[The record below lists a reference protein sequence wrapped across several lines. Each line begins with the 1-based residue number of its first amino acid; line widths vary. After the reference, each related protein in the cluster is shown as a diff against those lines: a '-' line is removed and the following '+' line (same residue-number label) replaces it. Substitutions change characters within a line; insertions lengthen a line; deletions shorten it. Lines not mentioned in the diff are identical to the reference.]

1 MKLQK
6 VLVTGANGQLGYELQ
21 RTVAP
26 SVELIATDYQTLD
39 ITNPMQ
45 IAAAL
50 EQYQPDLVINA
61 AAYTVVDK
69 AESDR
74 ANAQRLNGDAAGLI
88 AQAVT
93 QANQHKSTKLVH
105 ISTDFVF
112 DGSQTLPYSTDAI
125 PAPLGVYGVTK
136 LSGEQQVQ
144 QYCPEALILR
154 TSWLY
159 STHGN
164 NFVKSMLRFMQEREQ
179 LGVVYDQVGSPT
191 WARTLALSIWTL
203 VDRDAQGILHCS
215 DNGVA
220 SWYDFAVTIQEEA
233 YRLGLL
239 KQRIPINPI
248 RSSAYPTPAKRP
260 AFSVMDK
267 SRTEETLGYRLP
279 YWRTSLQAMLT
290 ELNESNHQ
298 A

>member
-21 RTVAP
+21 RTVA
-26 SVELIATDYQTLD
+26 SGVELFATDHQTLD
-39 ITNPMQ
+39 ITNPAQ
-45 IAAAL
+45 IAAVL
-50 EQYQPDLVINA
+50 EQYQPDLIINA
-61 AAYTVVDK
+61 AAYTAVDK
-69 AESDR
+69 AESDQ
-74 ANAQRLNGDAAGLI
+74 ANAQRLNGDAAGFI
-88 AQAVT
+88 AQAVS
-93 QANQHKSTKLVH
+93 QANERKATKLIH

-112 DGSQTLPYSTDAI
+112 DGTQSLPYTTDAAT
-125 PAPLGVYGVTK
+125 APLGIYGATK

-144 QYCPEALILR
+144 QYCPQALILR

-159 STHGN
+159 STHSN

-191 WARTLALSIWTL
+191 WARTLANTIWTL
-203 VDRDAQGILHCS
+203 ADKDASGIFHCS

-233 YRLGLL
+233 YRLGILT
-239 KQRIPINPI
+239 KRIPIKPI

-267 SRTEETLGYRLP
+267 SKTESLLDSSLP
-279 YWRTSLQAMLT
+279 YWRTSLQAMLQ
-290 ELNESNHQ
+290 ELNQSSH
-298 A
+298 

>member
-1 MKLQK
+1 MNLRK

-21 RTVAP
+21 HTVAAGI
-26 SVELIATDYQTLD
+26 ELIATDHQTLD
-39 ITNPMQ
+39 ITDAAQ

-50 EQYQPDLVINA
+50 EHYQPDLVINA
-61 AAYTVVDK
+61 AAYTAVDK
-69 AESDR
+69 AENDQ
-74 ANAQRLNGDAAGLI
+74 ANAQRLNGDAAGLL
-88 AQAVT
+88 AQAIAKANSYKPT
-93 QANQHKSTKLVH
+93 QLVH

-112 DGSQTLPYSTDAI
+112 DGSHSLPYATDAAT
-125 PAPLGVYGVTK
+125 APLGVYGATK

-144 QYCPEALILR
+144 QYLPEALIIR

-191 WARTLALSIWTL
+191 WARTLAKAIWAL
-203 VDRDAQGILHCS
+203 AAKEASGILHCS
-215 DNGVA
+215 DNGIA

-233 YRLGLL
+233 YRLGMLN
-239 KQRIPINPI
+239 KRIPINPI

-267 SRTEETLGYRLP
+267 SRTEEQLDYRLP
-279 YWRTSLQAMLT
+279 YWRDSLQAMLQ
-290 ELNESNHQ
+290 ELNQSTHK

>member
-21 RTVAP
+21 RTVA
-26 SVELIATDYQTLD
+26 SGVELFATDHQTLD

-45 IAAAL
+45 ITAAL
-50 EQYQPDLVINA
+50 EHYQPDLVINA
-61 AAYTVVDK
+61 AAYTAVDK
-69 AESDR
+69 AESDQ
-74 ANAQRLNGDAAGLI
+74 ANAQHLNGDAAGFI

-93 QANQHKSTKLVH
+93 QANQRKQTKLVH

-112 DGSQTLPYSTDAI
+112 DGVQALPYTTDAAT
-125 PAPLGVYGVTK
+125 APLGIYGATK

-144 QYCPEALILR
+144 QYCPQALILR

-191 WARTLALSIWTL
+191 WARTLANTIWAL
-203 VDRDAQGILHCS
+203 AAKEASGVFHCS

-220 SWYDFAVTIQEEA
+220 SWYDFAITIQEEA

-239 KQRIPINPI
+239 TKRIPIKPI
-248 RSSAYPTPAKRP
+248 LSSAYPTPAKRP

-267 SRTEETLGYRLP
+267 SKTEALLDSSLP
-279 YWRTSLQAMLT
+279 YWRTSLQAMLQ
-290 ELNESNHQ
+290 ELTQSSN
-298 A
+298 

>member
-21 RTVAP
+21 QTQP
-26 SVELIATDYQTLD
+26 LGVEIIATDYQTLD
-39 ITNPMQ
+39 ITNPAQ

-61 AAYTVVDK
+61 AAYTAVDK
-69 AESDR
+69 AESDQ

-88 AQAVT
+88 AQAVAK
-93 QANQHKSTKLVH
+93 ANSHKLTKLVH

-112 DGSQTLPYSTDAI
+112 DGTTSLPYAPDAAA
-125 PAPLGVYGVTK
+125 APLGVYGATK

-144 QYCPEALILR
+144 QQLPAALIIR

-159 STHGN
+159 STHGH
-164 NFVKSMLRFMQEREQ
+164 NFVKSMLRFMQERAQ
-179 LGVVYDQVGSPT
+179 LGIVYDQVGSPT
-191 WARTLALSIWTL
+191 WARTLAHTIWALATKE
-203 VDRDAQGILHCS
+203 VQGILHCS

-220 SWYDFAVTIQEEA
+220 SWYDFAMAIQEEA

-239 KQRIPINPI
+239 AKRIPIHPI
-248 RSSAYPTPAKRP
+248 RSSAYPTPAQRP

-267 SRTEETLGYRLP
+267 SLTETALGYRLP
-279 YWRTSLQAMLT
+279 YWRDSLQAMLN
-290 ELNESNHQ
+290 ELNQSTPK

>member
-21 RTVAP
+21 RTVA
-26 SVELIATDYQTLD
+26 SGVELFATDHQTLD
-39 ITNPMQ
+39 ITNPAQ

-50 EQYQPDLVINA
+50 EHYQPDLVINA
-61 AAYTVVDK
+61 AAYTAVDR
-69 AESDR
+69 AESDQT
-74 ANAQRLNGDAAGLI
+74 NAQRLNGDAAGFI
-88 AQAVT
+88 AHAVA
-93 QANQHKSTKLVH
+93 QANQRKQTQLVH

-112 DGSQTLPYSTDAI
+112 DGNQALPYSTDTV
-125 PAPLGVYGVTK
+125 PAPLGVYGATK

-144 QYCPEALILR
+144 QYCPQALILR

-191 WARTLALSIWTL
+191 WARTLANTIWAL
-203 VDRDAQGILHCS
+203 AAKEASGVLHCS

-220 SWYDFAVTIQEEA
+220 SWYDFAITIQEEA

-239 KQRIPINPI
+239 TKRIPIKPI

-267 SRTEETLGYRLP
+267 SKTEALLDSPLP
-279 YWRTSLQAMLT
+279 YWRTSLQAMLQ
-290 ELNESNHQ
+290 ELTQSSN
-298 A
+298 

>member
-1 MKLQK
+1 M
-6 VLVTGANGQLGYELQ
+6 
-21 RTVAP
+21 
-26 SVELIATDYQTLD
+26 D
-39 ITNPMQ
+39 ITNAAH

-61 AAYTVVDK
+61 AAYTAVDK
-69 AESDR
+69 AESDQ

-88 AQAVT
+88 AQAVA
-93 QANQHKSTKLVH
+93 QANSHKPTQLVH

-112 DGSQTLPYSTDAI
+112 DGSSSLPYATDAT
-125 PAPLGVYGVTK
+125 PAPLGVYGATK

-144 QYCPEALILR
+144 QYLPAALIIR

-159 STHGN
+159 STHGA

-191 WARTLALSIWTL
+191 WARTLATTIWAL
-203 VDRDAQGILHCS
+203 AAKDASGILHCS

-233 YRLGLL
+233 YRLGMLN
-239 KQRIPINPI
+239 KRIPINPI
-248 RSSAYPTPAKRP
+248 RSRAYPTPAQRP

-267 SRTEETLGYRLP
+267 SRTEEQLEYRLP
-279 YWRTSLQAMLT
+279 YWRDSLQAMLQ
-290 ELNESNHQ
+290 ELNQSTHK

>member
-1 MKLQK
+1 MNLRK
-6 VLVTGANGQLGYELQ
+6 VLVTGANGQLGHELQ
-21 RTVAP
+21 HTVAAG
-26 SVELIATDYQTLD
+26 VELIATDYQTLD
-39 ITNPMQ
+39 ITNAAH
-45 IAAAL
+45 IAAVL

-61 AAYTVVDK
+61 AAYTAVDK
-69 AESDR
+69 AESDQ

-88 AQAVT
+88 AQAVA
-93 QANQHKSTKLVH
+93 QANSRKPTQLVH

-112 DGSQTLPYSTDAI
+112 DGSSSLPYATDAT
-125 PAPLGVYGVTK
+125 PAPLGVYGATK
-136 LSGEQQVQ
+136 LSGEQQVL
-144 QYCPEALILR
+144 QYLPAALIIR

-159 STHGN
+159 STHGA

-191 WARTLALSIWTL
+191 WARTLATTIWAL
-203 VDRDAQGILHCS
+203 AAKDASGILHCS

-233 YRLGLL
+233 YRLGMLT
-239 KQRIPINPI
+239 KRIPINPI

-267 SRTEETLGYRLP
+267 SRTEEQLEYRLP
-279 YWRTSLQAMLT
+279 YWRDSLQAMLQ
-290 ELNESNHQ
+290 ELNQSTHK

>member
-1 MKLQK
+1 MKLQR

-21 RTVAP
+21 HTVAP
-26 SVELIATDYQTLD
+26 DVELIATDYQTLD
-39 ITNPMQ
+39 ITHPKQ

-50 EQYQPDLVINA
+50 EQHQPDLVINA
-61 AAYTVVDK
+61 AAYTAVDK
-69 AESDR
+69 AETDQV
-74 ANAQRLNGDAAGLI
+74 NAQRLNGEAAGLL
-88 AQAVT
+88 AQAVA
-93 QANQHKSTKLVH
+93 QANQARPTKLVH

-112 DGSQTLPYSTDAI
+112 DGTHSLPYAPEAI
-125 PAPLGVYGVTK
+125 PAPLGVYGATK

-144 QYCPEALILR
+144 AHLPTALILR

-191 WARTLALSIWTL
+191 WARTLAQSIWAL
-203 VDRDAQGILHCS
+203 VAQDAQGILHCS

-233 YRLGLL
+233 YHLGLL
-239 KQRIPINPI
+239 NKRIPINPI

-267 SRTEETLGYRLP
+267 SRTEEYLGYRLP
-279 YWRTSLQAMLT
+279 YWRSSLQAMLT
-290 ELNESNHQ
+290 ELHESSQH

>member
-26 SVELIATDYQTLD
+26 GVELIATDYQTLD
-39 ITNPMQ
+39 ITHIAQ
-45 IAAAL
+45 IIAAL
-50 EQYQPDLVINA
+50 EQHQPDLVINA
-61 AAYTVVDK
+61 AAYTAVDK
-69 AESDR
+69 AETDQV
-74 ANAQRLNGDAAGLI
+74 NAQRLNAEAAGLI
-88 AQAVT
+88 AQAVA
-93 QANQHKSTKLVH
+93 QANQHKPTQLVH

-112 DGSQTLPYSTDAI
+112 DGAQSLPYAPEAAT
-125 PAPLGVYGVTK
+125 APLGVYGATK

-144 QYCPEALILR
+144 AHLPNALIIR

-191 WARTLALSIWTL
+191 WARTLALSIWAL
-203 VDRDAQGILHCS
+203 VERDAQGILHCS

-239 KQRIPINPI
+239 KQRIPIHPI

-267 SRTEETLGYRLP
+267 SRTEEFLGYCLP

-290 ELNESNHQ
+290 ELHESHHQ

>member
-21 RTVAP
+21 HTVAQG
-26 SVELIATDYQTLD
+26 VELIATDHQTLD
-39 ITNPMQ
+39 ITNAAQ

-61 AAYTVVDK
+61 AAYTAVDK
-69 AESDR
+69 AETDQ

-88 AQAVT
+88 AQAVA
-93 QANQHKSTKLVH
+93 QANQYKPTKLVH

-112 DGSQTLPYSTDAI
+112 DGAQSLPYPPEAVT
-125 PAPLGVYGVTK
+125 APLGVYGATK

-144 QYCPEALILR
+144 AYLPTALILR

-191 WARTLALSIWTL
+191 WARTLAQSIWAL
-203 VDRDAQGILHCS
+203 SEQEAQGILHCS

-239 KQRIPINPI
+239 QQRIPINPI

-267 SRTEETLGYRLP
+267 SRTEEYIGYRLP

-290 ELNESNHQ
+290 ELNESHHQ